1 MSRTRQGTDYK
12 RECVSCVEM
21 KTMESAPGDREI
33 TEPCLI
39 EPDEFCEPIKTVF
52 RQIKPKIKT
61 VVFDLLKNEEFIIEP
76 WVPGKKEVFR
86 LTTEIGKRYEYAE
99 YTEKTE
105 SPIKYFAPT
114 QDVKIVGT
122 LVKIKEGGF
131 GDGGWRIDVFDND
144 GETTEVKYSY
154 EGRTCFNEL

>member
-12 RECVSCVEM
+12 SEIYADNSQCLEM
-21 KTMESAPGDREI
+21 TMRPKPE
-33 TEPCLI
+33 
-39 EPDEFCEPIKTVF
+39 
-52 RQIKPKIKT
+52 IKPNSVKHKT

-76 WVPGKKEVFR
+76 WVPDKKEVFR
-86 LTTEIGKRYEYAE
+86 MTTEIGKRYEYAE
-99 YTEKTE
+99 YTERTE
-105 SPIKYFAPT
+105 LPVKYFAPT

-131 GDGGWRIDVFDND
+131 GDGGWRIDVFDNN